1 MCGEAERSSVLLELP
16 DSGLAELDLDCLD
29 DVEQEVLAG
38 VEEEGFTK
46 HLDASGIVS
55 LHSGVSSSFFTT
67 SIVFI
72 LV

>member
-1 MCGEAERSSVLLELP
+1 MRSSILLELP
-16 DSGLAELDLDCLD
+16 DSALAELDLDCLD
-29 DVEQEVLAG
+29 DVEQEVPLAS
-38 VEEEGFTK
+38 VEDEGFTR